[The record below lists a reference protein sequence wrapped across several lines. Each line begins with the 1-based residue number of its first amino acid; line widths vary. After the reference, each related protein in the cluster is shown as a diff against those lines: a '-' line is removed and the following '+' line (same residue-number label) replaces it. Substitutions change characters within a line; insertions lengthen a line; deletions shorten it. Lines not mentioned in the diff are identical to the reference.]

1 MKELSKFDIRV
12 LSLLEVTLYLGIENL
27 SIGSSN
33 EYIFQINFS
42 LLIFWNML
50 FVFCTVRGDDMGT
63 DFFRTFV

>member
-27 SIGSSN
+27 SIGRSN
-33 EYIFQINFS
+33 EYIFKIHFS

-50 FVFCTVRGDDMGT
+50 FVFGTVRGDDMGT
-63 DFFRTFV
+63 NLF